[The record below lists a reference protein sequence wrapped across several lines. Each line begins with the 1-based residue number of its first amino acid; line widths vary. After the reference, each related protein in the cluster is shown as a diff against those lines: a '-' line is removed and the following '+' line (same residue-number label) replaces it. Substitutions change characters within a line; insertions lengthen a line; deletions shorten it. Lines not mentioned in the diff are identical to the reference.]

1 MKRRAPT
8 LCCIAALAALSALG
22 APRPSQSAPSSHVD
36 TDFITAAVQ
45 TDNAEMDMARLELQR
60 GNGDEA
66 MSFAKRML
74 ADHQPI
80 AVALAR
86 IAPSSVARVTER
98 EGPGDRLALALLKAL
113 PPTDLDQQYLIGQV
127 GGHLAAVSAYETEAA
142 HGNNAA
148 LRAFATGTLPTLREH
163 LEVAFEDAR
172 HVGGD
177 NPLRAP

>member
-66 MSFAKRML
+66 MSFAKCML

-98 EGPGDRLALALLKAL
+98 EGPGDRLALARLKAL
-113 PPTDLDQQYLIGQV
+113 PP
-127 GGHLAAVSAYETEAA
+127 
-142 HGNNAA
+142 
-148 LRAFATGTLPTLREH
+148 PTWI
-163 LEVAFEDAR
+163 
-172 HVGGD
+172 
-177 NPLRAP
+177 NSI